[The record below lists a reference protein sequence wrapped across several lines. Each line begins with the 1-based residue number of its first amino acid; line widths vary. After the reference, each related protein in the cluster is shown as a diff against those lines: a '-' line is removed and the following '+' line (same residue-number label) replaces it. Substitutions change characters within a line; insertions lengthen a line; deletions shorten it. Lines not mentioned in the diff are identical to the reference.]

1 LDLDAI
7 EPFAGRRITS
17 VELAGHRVTLDSVI
31 RRELRS
37 LVGEPLEPQTVAA
50 DVQRLE
56 NLSIFAEIGVTAQP
70 DGDGVRL
77 TVQLKEMPEYIPWVG
92 FSYTEQDGFSGGPKV
107 SALNLTGRAISLSA
121 KAYFGGANQYTARFV
136 WPWIAGDHLS
146 LDVYGA
152 RITRADT
159 LNGFQE
165 TSYEFTPAVGT
176 YLGEHGRLTG
186 KFSLFRMESDTPGT
200 TLDSDLQDVLPRL
213 GVSVGW
219 DTRDSWRF
227 PSRGWWNELELWR
240 TGLGGDGDFWSMNLD
255 LRRYVPITKRQR
267 MLVSGLA
274 SVQSGTVGEDIPEY
288 LTYYLGGANTIR
300 GYSIDSLGPALH
312 GKNQLLGTVEYSVNV
327 VPLRRW
333 DIWKF
338 ALSMGLDVA
347 VFTDGGIAWSD
358 SKDLAAHRVRGGLGA
373 GLRLLVPGS
382 EMVRLDVGWSEA
394 GGFQFH
400 FASGSKPVAQRQRLR

>member
-1 LDLDAI
+1 
-7 EPFAGRRITS
+7 

-37 LVGEPLEPQTVAA
+37 FVGDPLDLATVAA
-50 DVQRLE
+50 DMQRLE
-56 NLSIFAEIGVTAQP
+56 NLSIFAEIGVRAEP
-70 DGDGVRL
+70 DGDGVRV
-77 TVQLKEMPEYIPWVG
+77 TVQLKEMPAYIPWVG

-107 SALNLTGRAISLSA
+107 SALNLAGRAISLSA

-136 WPWIAGDHLS
+136 WPWIAGNHLS
-146 LDVYGA
+146 LDFYGA

-176 YLGEHGRLTG
+176 WLGDHGRLTG

-200 TLDSDLQDVLPRL
+200 TLDPDLRDVLPRL
-213 GVSVGW
+213 GVAVGW

-227 PSRGWWNELELWR
+227 PSRGWMNELELWR

-255 LRRYVPITKRQR
+255 LRRYVPITRRQR

-274 SVQSGTVGEDIPEY
+274 SLQTGTVGEDIPEY

-300 GYSIDSLGPALH
+300 GYSIESLGPALN

-338 ALSMGLDVA
+338 ALSMGLDFA
-347 VFTDGGIAWSD
+347 LFTDGGIAWSD
-358 SKDLAAHRVRGGLGA
+358 PSDLAAHRVRGGVGA
-373 GLRLLVPGS
+373 GFRLLVPGS